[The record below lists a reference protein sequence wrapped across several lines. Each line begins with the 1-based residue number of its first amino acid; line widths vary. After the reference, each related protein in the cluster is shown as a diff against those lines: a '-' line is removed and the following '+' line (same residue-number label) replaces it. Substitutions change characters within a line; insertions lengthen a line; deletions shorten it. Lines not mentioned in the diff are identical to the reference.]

1 MLTGLQIQSITFMN
15 EEDYES
21 PDEILNQH
29 LDGIIY
35 HIEQGMFSR
44 RDLEYL
50 HKKTITKLNETLDDG
65 TPKNYLNLDQGKT
78 AYSKILDTGI
88 TAQEA
93 LEYVASCYGKDKD
106 WVEEVKNN
114 NYLHAKEVVKSHTD
128 HPVQKAMVKDGTF
141 RAKALSYSKTPNH
154 QLRELHSQ
162 RKLHSTLNELKGT
175 TNLLSDKVDDLEVQT
190 VIADVNIN
198 TVLDLLGIDHLT
210 SKEKASK
217 LKAKG
222 ITQKKISEYLGVSLK
237 TIKRWWGSL

>member
-1 MLTGLQIQSITFMN
+1 MN
-15 EEDYES
+15 EDDYES
-21 PDEILNQH
+21 PEEILAQH
-29 LDGIIY
+29 LDGLIY

-44 RDLEYL
+44 RHLEYL
-50 HKKTITKLNETLDDG
+50 NKKVLTKLNETLDDG
-65 TPKNYLNLDQGKT
+65 TPKNYLDFDQGKT

-93 LEYVASCYGKDKD
+93 LEYVADCYGKDKD
-106 WVEEVKNN
+106 WVEEVKEN
-114 NYLHAKEVVKSHTD
+114 NYLHAKAVVKSHKD

-141 RAKALSYSKTPNH
+141 RTKALTVSKTPNH

-175 TNLLSDKVDDLEVQT
+175 TDLLTDKVDDLEVQT
-190 VIADVNIN
+190 VIADVNMN

-210 SKEKASK
+210 AKEKASK

-222 ITQKKISEYLGVSLK
+222 ITQKKISEYLGVNLK
-237 TIKRWWGSL
+237 TVKRWWGSL